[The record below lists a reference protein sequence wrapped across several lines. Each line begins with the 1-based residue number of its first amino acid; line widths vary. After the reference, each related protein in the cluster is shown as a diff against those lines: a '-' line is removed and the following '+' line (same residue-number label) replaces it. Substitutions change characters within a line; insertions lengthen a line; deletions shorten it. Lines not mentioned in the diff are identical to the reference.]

1 LEKIKVAIVDDSAV
15 VRQVLKERLE
25 ADAGIV
31 VSIIA
36 SDPLFAWEKMKSDW
50 PAVVVLDVEMPRMD
64 GISFLKQIMKEH
76 PLPVVICSTLTDK
89 GAATTMQ
96 AMEAGAISVVC
107 KPKMGL
113 KAYLEDDANN
123 IVSIVK
129 SAAKANVRNLR
140 PNLPVSIAPQR
151 SSQSSVM
158 PQQVVPKKNEEA
170 ISISTTCKL
179 IVIGASTG
187 GTQAI
192 EFLLRKLPRVCTGIV
207 IVQHMPAAFTKAF
220 ADRLDTVSEM
230 RVKEAEDGD
239 RVLNGRCLIAP
250 GGKHLVVKR
259 SGAQYYVS
267 VISAPPVNRHCP
279 SVDVLFRSVARTAGR
294 NALGII
300 LTGMGDDG
308 ASGLLEM
315 RENGA
320 MTIAQDEAS
329 CVVFGMPKEAIKLNA
344 PGKVMSLADIPY
356 DIEAWI

>member
-1 LEKIKVAIVDDSAV
+1 MRKIKVAIVDDSAV

-25 ADAGIV
+25 SDAGIV

-36 SDPLFAWEKMKSDW
+36 SDPLFAWDKMKADW
-50 PAVVVLDVEMPRMD
+50 PDVVVLDVEMPRMD

-76 PLPVVICSTLTDK
+76 PLPVVICSTLTEK

-96 AMEAGAISVVC
+96 AMEAGAISIVC

-129 SAAKANVRNLR
+129 SAAKANMGNLQLRR
-140 PNLPVSIAPQR
+140 PVTTPQPSVLPA
-151 SSQSSVM
+151 
-158 PQQVVPKKNEEA
+158 KKDEA
-170 ISISTTCKL
+170 IAISTTYKL
-179 IVIGASTG
+179 IAIGASTG

-192 EFLLRKLPRVCTGIV
+192 EFLLRQLPRVCTGIV

-220 ADRLDTVSEM
+220 ADRLNTVSELT
-230 RVKEAEDGD
+230 VKEAEDGD
-239 RVLNGRCLIAP
+239 RVLDGRCLIAP

-267 VISAPPVNRHCP
+267 VVSAPPVNRHCP

-308 ASGLLEM
+308 AAGLLEM
-315 RENGA
+315 HESGA
-320 MTIAQDEAS
+320 ATIAQDEAS
-329 CVVFGMPKEAIKLNA
+329 SVVFGMPKEAIKLN
-344 PGKVMSLADIPY
+344 PDMKVMPLAEITDDIA
-356 DIEAWI
+356 AWR

>member
-1 LEKIKVAIVDDSAV
+1 MKKIKVAIVDDSAV

-31 VSIIA
+31 VSITA
-36 SDPLFAWEKMKSDW
+36 SDPLFAWDKMKADW
-50 PAVVVLDVEMPRMD
+50 PDVVVLDVEMPRMD

-76 PLPVVICSTLTDK
+76 PLPVVICSTLTEK

-96 AMEAGAISVVC
+96 AMDAGAISVVC

-129 SAAKANVRNLR
+129 SAAKANVGNLQPR
-140 PNLPVSIAPQR
+140 RAGTG
-151 SSQSSVM
+151 SV
-158 PQQVVPKKNEEA
+158 VAAAVPKKDEA
-170 ISISTTCKL
+170 ISISTTYKL
-179 IVIGASTG
+179 IAIGASTG

-192 EFLLRKLPRVCTGIV
+192 EFLLRQLPRVCAGIV

-220 ADRLDTVSEM
+220 ADRLNTVSEM
-230 RVKEAEDGD
+230 TVKEAEDGD
-239 RVLNGRCLIAP
+239 RVLDGRCLIAP

-267 VISAPPVNRHCP
+267 VVSAPPVNRHCP

-315 RENGA
+315 RDSGA

-329 CVVFGMPKEAIKLNA
+329 CVVFGMPKEAIKLDA
-344 PGKVMSLADIPY
+344 AIKVVALTEIPRDIQN
-356 DIEAWI
+356 WK